1 MAPILKLMYISRN
14 VSFNVKSHPDLIQ
27 ANLLP
32 RILLP
37 LCGPEEFPLEESDSF
52 PPEIQ
57 LMPDDK
63 KREPDAAIRGIHV
76 DVLLLWCGSA
86 EGRQIMR
93 DQNVYRVIQVMHKV
107 EDDEEVKEKAVR
119 LVGFLMRDEAKPGE
133 PEPASV
139 EQIDED
145 EAVVEV

>member
-1 MAPILKLMYISRN
+1 M
-14 VSFNVKSHPDLIQ
+14 SFNVASHADLIE

-63 KREPDAAIRGIHV
+63 QREPDAAIRGIHI

-86 EGRQIMR
+86 AGRQTMR
-93 DQNVYRVIQVMHKV
+93 ARNVYRVVQVMHKAETD
-107 EDDEEVKEKAVR
+107 EDVIEKAVR
-119 LVGFLMRDEAKPGE
+119 LVGFLMRDEPTPGQ
-133 PEPASV
+133 PEPATV
-139 EQIDED
+139 DEVD
-145 EAVVEV
+145 EEEAVVEV